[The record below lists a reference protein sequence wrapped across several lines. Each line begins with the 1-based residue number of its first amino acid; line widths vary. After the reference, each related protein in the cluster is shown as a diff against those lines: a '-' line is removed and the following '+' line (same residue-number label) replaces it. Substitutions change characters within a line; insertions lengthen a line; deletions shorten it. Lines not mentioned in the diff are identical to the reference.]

1 VRDVLDATSKVLFS
15 RRKTR
20 AESIAFCDR
29 LTIRVAPAP
38 RTPLQKQSAGRHE
51 AFRRSNC
58 AFLTLVGKSDAK
70 SRHSKILV
78 ITAVTGFKLR
88 RLIDDDLGKIR
99 KRNSEIGKRIFALRT
114 LDEELIRM
122 VFLAEDEVPGEVR
135 HQADVAGDAKL
146 QARADLT
153 ERSEVIVGNRIIGQ
167 VFALAANETVLEGVL
182 LIKKLIEGRATVNE
196 ADAAGDVGSKAAERI
211 APG

>member
-1 VRDVLDATSKVLFS
+1 MEMNTRHKKA
-15 RRKTR
+15 RRQ
-20 AESIAFCDR
+20 SVAFCSLVWPFAGR
-29 LTIRVAPAP
+29 HCR

-78 ITAVTGFKLR
+78 ITAVTGFKLH
-88 RLIDDDLGKIR
+88 RLIDDDLGTHQL
-99 KRNSEIGKRIFALRT
+99 SEIEKSVLTLRS

-153 ERSEVIVGNRIIGQ
+153 ERSDVIVGNRIIGQ
-167 VFALAANETVLEGVL
+167 VFALAGNEGAVGDVDLGGGGRRAERIF

-196 ADAAGDVGSKAAERI
+196 ADAAGDIRSKAA
-211 APG
+211 

>member
-1 VRDVLDATSKVLFS
+1 MEMN
-15 RRKTR
+15 TR
-20 AESIAFCDR
+20 HKKAGRQSVAFCSLVWPFAGR
-29 LTIRVAPAP
+29 QCR

-58 AFLTLVGKSDAK
+58 AFLTLVGKSYAK

-78 ITAVTGFKLR
+78 ITAVTGFKLH
-88 RLIDDDLGKIR
+88 RLIDDDLGTHQL
-99 KRNSEIGKRIFALRT
+99 SEIEKSVLT
-114 LDEELIRM
+114 LNSLDEELIRM

-153 ERSEVIVGNRIIGQ
+153 ERSDVMVGNGINRPEFLLGGS
-167 VFALAANETVLEGVL
+167 ALRL
-182 LIKKLIEGRATVNE
+182 LFIE
-196 ADAAGDVGSKAAERI
+196 
-211 APG
+211 